1 MDEPLTTELR
11 DGRTVL
17 AKLYK
22 GSPSAIT
29 YANLTQAKRAAD
41 KAGPQWYV
49 SGFRPFFVTLRKEES
64 HG

>member
-11 DGRTVL
+11 DGRVVL
-17 AKLYK
+17 AKLYE

-29 YANLTQAKRAAD
+29 YANLTQARRAAE

-49 SGFRPFFVTLRKEES
+49 SGFRPFFVTLRQEAS
-64 HG
+64 NG